1 MVPTGIVELRM
12 LNGRGTASGYFDADH
27 RSEAVTAAARYAGR
41 YGVYF
46 IPNPVLPALL
56 SRASNRVIDFPKQT
70 TADADI
76 ERRVYLL
83 IDLDAKRPAGISS
96 SDAEHDAALA
106 RTQELVV
113 FLREQAWPEPV
124 AIADSGNGGHADYA
138 IDLPNDVESRDLVKR
153 VLEALDLR
161 FSDSVVQVDLTT
173 FNSAR
178 IWKLYGTPAI
188 KGDNTFERPHRMS
201 RIIASAPREPVSRA
215 LLEKLAATV
224 PQVDAGARVRGRF
237 DCKPG

>member
-1 MVPTGIVELRM
+1 M
-12 LNGRGTASGYFDADH
+12 LNGARHRFGLFRRGPSQRSRHSRGQVCRPVRRLLHSQPCFAGTPLPCEQPGDRLPEADH
-27 RSEAVTAAARYAGR
+27 GRRGHRAARVPTDR
-41 YGVYF
+41 
-46 IPNPVLPALL
+46 P
-56 SRASNRVIDFPKQT
+56 RCEASDRH
-70 TADADI
+70 
-76 ERRVYLL
+76 
-83 IDLDAKRPAGISS
+83 SS